1 MSSSSALAAALLL
14 LPATLSAG
22 GSALEQLRQ
31 AAGVEAPAVPSPSG
45 TRFCAF
51 TGGLPAVQGRVH
63 ALALTPPE
71 AAAAEQDTAVPVE
84 DAGVLRPEAGA
95 KARALLQ
102 EMLAQS
108 PASIAASLRAHRVFL
123 VIIPQNKKLTD
134 LPQFSS
140 LRGVRLPGG
149 RVWDDVRGVGFVSQ
163 DDGTVAVAAGEEN
176 FLEGALPDHY
186 PKGFL
191 LAHEF
196 SHAVQGYGL
205 SPAEGESISQAYQ
218 DREAAHLE
226 FPSHYAETDDR
237 EYFAVSASSFFDRRM
252 SGRDP
257 EREIGWIRRNDA
269 TMFALLG
276 RAYGT
281 PRPLWTGPGLP

>member
-1 MSSSSALAAALLL
+1 MSASSTALAALLAF
-14 LPATLSAG
+14 LPATLFADPG
-22 GSALEQLRQ
+22 T
-31 AAGVEAPAVPSPSG
+31 

-51 TGGLPAVQGRVH
+51 TGGETAVQGQIT
-63 ALALTPPE
+63 ALTLTPPE
-71 AAAAEQDTAVPVE
+71 RAPRAEEAAIPIVDS
-84 DAGVLRPEAGA
+84 GILRPEAA
-95 KARALLQ
+95 TKARALLK

-108 PASIAASLRAHRVFL
+108 PASIESSMRAHRVFL
-123 VIIPQNKKLTD
+123 VIIPQDKKLTD

-176 FLEGALPDHY
+176 FLDGAVPDHY

-196 SHAVQGYGL
+196 SHAVHGYGL
-205 SPAEGESISQAYQ
+205 APSEAALIEKSYR

-226 FPSHYAETDDR
+226 FPSRYAETDDR

-269 TMFALLG
+269 AMFAILG

-281 PRPLWTGPGLP
+281 PRPLWPAP

>member
-1 MSSSSALAAALLL
+1 MSAISTALAALLALM
-14 LPATLSAG
+14 PATAFADG
-22 GSALEQLRQ
+22 GA
-31 AAGVEAPAVPSPSG
+31 

-51 TGGLPAVQGRVH
+51 AGGLPAVQGQVES
-63 ALALTPPE
+63 LTLTPPE
-71 AAAAEQDTAVPVE
+71 APLGAEETAVPVV
-84 DAGVLRPEAGA
+84 DGGLLRPEAGA

-108 PASIAASLRAHRVFL
+108 PAAIESSLRAHRVFL

-176 FLEGALPDHY
+176 FLEGAVPDHY

-196 SHAVQGYGL
+196 SHAVHGYGL
-205 SPAEGESISQAYQ
+205 APSEAALIEKAYR
-218 DREAAHLE
+218 DREAARQE
-226 FPSHYAETDDR
+226 FPSRYAETDDR

-269 TMFALLG
+269 PMFSILS

-281 PRPLWTGPGLP
+281 PRPLWP